1 MGLLDALISGMT
13 EPTQDRSEGP
23 GNSAGGGAGGGF
35 NIAALLPILM
45 QLLASRGQGGAAAG
59 GGDPLSS
66 LIDQF
71 QRAGMGGQMNSWIG
85 TGQNQPISPD
95 QLMEVFGRGQL
106 EQMAGQSGMDLGQL
120 SGGLSK
126 MLPQFIDQMT
136 PGGQMPS
143 PGGIDDALADLS
155 RMMPRG

>member
-1 MGLLDALISGMT
+1 MGLLDALLSGMAG
-13 EPTQDRSEGP
+13 QSANSGAA
-23 GNSAGGGAGGGF
+23 GNSP
-35 NIAALLPILM
+35 LLQILM
-45 QLLASRGQGGAAAG
+45 QLLANSGQGGAGAG
-59 GGDPLSS
+59 ADPLSS
-66 LIDQF
+66 LINQF
-71 QRAGMGGQMNSWIG
+71 RQAGMGGQMDSWISS
-85 TGQNQPISPD
+85 GQNLPISPD

-120 SGGLSK
+120 SGGLAD

-143 PGGIDDALADLS
+143 PGGIEGALADLS

>member
-1 MGLLDALISGMT
+1 MGLLDALISGMAD
-13 EPTQDRSEGP
+13 PSQSRSEGA
-23 GNSAGGGAGGGF
+23 GGSAGAGF

-45 QLLASRGQGGAAAG
+45 QLLASRGQGGAAS

-66 LIDQF
+66 LIEQF

-85 TGQNQPISPD
+85 TGQNLPISPE

-120 SGGLSK
+120 SGGLSQ

-143 PGGIDDALADLS
+143 PGGIEDALADLS
-155 RMMPRG
+155 RMMPRR